1 MLRMLVWGY
10 QGANFLIC
18 GLEVDV
24 CLISRLIQL
33 FIKNFLFHDCFQN
46 ERLLGSWVL
55 DRWGFLLLF
64 YISHGYGSESTKSVS
79 QPLPGADG
87 TADRLWVTELRSL
100 CLYTPPSTGLS
111 CCPSQ
116 GLQRWPP
123 VGKVSRALQSA
134 PSPNHAAAGEE
145 RGGTPCSSWDLS
157 WSSKASGPG
166 FGRRQVGKKTKH
178 GQPSMCSEEEEQP
191 CAHFLFGS
199 GRGDLSQAS

>member
-1 MLRMLVWGY
+1 M
-10 QGANFLIC
+10 
-18 GLEVDV
+18 
-24 CLISRLIQL
+24 
-33 FIKNFLFHDCFQN
+33 
-46 ERLLGSWVL
+46 
-55 DRWGFLLLF
+55 LLF

-79 QPLPGADG
+79 QTLPGADG
-87 TADRLWVTELRSL
+87 TADCLWVIELRSL

-166 FGRRQVGKKTKH
+166 FGRRQVGRRQSMVSLACAVKKNNHVPISSLGLEGETSARQARVQAIQNH
-178 GQPSMCSEEEEQP
+178 G
-191 CAHFLFGS
+191 CA
-199 GRGDLSQAS
+199 